1 MARHR
6 KLTYI
11 SYKTNIQSK
20 KQPRDFKLHIVS
32 KMALNRTGIQKGIGF
47 GKGRKIKLQHKIPNL
62 KKPLFR
68 PAFLNMIRSYKQ
80 PAMCYNKID
89 LKSKIND
96 LKLVKKIRGIL

>member
-1 MARHR
+1 MGLSA
-6 KLTYI
+6 L
-11 SYKTNIQSK
+11 
-20 KQPRDFKLHIVS
+20 P
-32 KMALNRTGIQKGIGF
+32 LNRTGIQKGIGF
-47 GKGRKIKLQHKIPNL
+47 GKGRKIKLQDKIQNL
-62 KKPLFR
+62 KKTLFR